1 MKFPMPAFFMPIVI
15 FSLAACTSIPSG
27 PSVLVLPGPGKSFD
41 QFRVEDYQCRQ
52 FGYTQIGG
60 TTPNQAAATS
70 GAGSVVTGTASG
82 TAAGAAIGGGKGASI
97 GAGCVA
103 GAETASVTASEAQE
117 SYDMSYIQ
125 CMFAHGN
132 RVPISGHFIDE
143 NMPADDERQPYDIP
157 TPAPER

>member
-1 MKFPMPAFFMPIVI
+1 MKFPMPAFFMLIVI

-27 PSVLVLPGPGKSFD
+27 PSVLVLPGPGKSFE

-52 FGYTQIGG
+52 FGYAQIGG
-60 TTPNQAAATS
+60 TTPNQA
-70 GAGSVVTGTASG
+70 TAIS
-82 TAAGAAIGGGKGASI
+82 GGGKGAAI
-97 GAGCVA
+97 GAGSVA
-103 GAETASVTASEAQE
+103 GAKAAGVTGSEAQE
-117 SYDMSYIQ
+117 RYDMSYIQ

-143 NMPADDERQPYDIP
+143 NMPTDDDSHPYDIP